1 MVLPKSCHK
10 TKWSRPEMSLQESRV
25 SKICCGKV
33 CLCKPNE
40 WPRPV
45 WGSFQAFCRLP
56 GLFVALWLCG
66 IFQSK
71 RGLRGRPWAS
81 PTGLNRRL
89 HKKYGRMSTQEV
101 PEWTHTLLL
110 PLASFCSEAGR
121 QWVGPPLLK
130 LTFWTFWTFWTF
142 TSPNEPLCAFFGLGH
157 HRPFL
162 KLSCEASQK
171 FPAPH
176 QQLGST
182 QKKTCPIFWSSA
194 ESGWQT
200 LADSDNQQ
208 PCAFVRKMRWAQ
220 AATVIRDHM
229 ACRHS
234 LFFSKH
240 FFSQ

>member
-1 MVLPKSCHK
+1 MFQRSAAAKFASA
-10 TKWSRPEMSLQESRV
+10 SLMNGQ
-25 SKICCGKV
+25 
-33 CLCKPNE
+33 
-40 WPRPV
+40 
-45 WGSFQAFCRLP
+45 
-56 GLFVALWLCG
+56 GLFGEASKHFVACLDLLWLCVFVASFNQKEG
-66 IFQSK
+66 SE
-71 RGLRGRPWAS
+71 ADS
-81 PTGLNRRL
+81 PTGLTRRL

-130 LTFWTFWTFWTF
+130 LTFWTFWTF

-182 QKKTCPIFWSSA
+182 QKKNMSHLLIF
-194 ESGWQT
+194 
-200 LADSDNQQ
+200 
-208 PCAFVRKMRWAQ
+208 
-220 AATVIRDHM
+220 
-229 ACRHS
+229 CRIW
-234 LFFSKH
+234 LTNPGRL
-240 FFSQ
+240 

>member
-1 MVLPKSCHK
+1 
-10 TKWSRPEMSLQESRV
+10 MSLQDSRV

-182 QKKTCPIFWSSA
+182 QKKTCPIF
-194 ESGWQT
+194 
-200 LADSDNQQ
+200 
-208 PCAFVRKMRWAQ
+208 
-220 AATVIRDHM
+220 
-229 ACRHS
+229 
-234 LFFSKH
+234 
-240 FFSQ
+240 